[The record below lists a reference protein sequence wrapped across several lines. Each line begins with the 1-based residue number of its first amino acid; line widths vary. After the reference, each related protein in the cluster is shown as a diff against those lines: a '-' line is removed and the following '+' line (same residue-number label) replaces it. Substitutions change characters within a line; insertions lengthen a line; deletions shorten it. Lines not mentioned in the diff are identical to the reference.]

1 MQQRRKVC
9 IKFSSSFHVSCTARC
24 QSKNLADDLSIIM
37 KNMKREEIG
46 FGIKRLSNNFYSWRE
61 RNISI
66 IPYLS
71 VTDTFYK
78 HHKNVIILSE
88 TSKRR
93 IRDEMREDIKIQT
106 SHKYILHRHHHSR
119 AAHRVTQ
126 TKEIIKFTLL
136 CGLDMEHTVNKFH
149 LTPYTHINPSHPI
162 YLFKCLI

>member
-1 MQQRRKVC
+1 MSHALHAVNQKIYWWSLNNNEKYEKRGDWVRHQT
-9 IKFSSSFHVSCTARC
+9 IIEYFS
-24 QSKNLADDLSIIM
+24 
-37 KNMKREEIG
+37 
-46 FGIKRLSNNFYSWRE
+46 YSWRE

-88 TSKRR
+88 TSTRR

-136 CGLDMEHTVNKFH
+136 CGLEMEHTVNNSH